1 MTNKANKDMNVEFL
15 PPEYD
20 DANLKILPQVATL
33 RGGETIRVDVDF
45 SPKEE
50 PGSIRKK
57 MKAYRPES

>member
-45 SPKEE
+45 SPKRN
-50 PGSIRKK
+50 PDLSAK